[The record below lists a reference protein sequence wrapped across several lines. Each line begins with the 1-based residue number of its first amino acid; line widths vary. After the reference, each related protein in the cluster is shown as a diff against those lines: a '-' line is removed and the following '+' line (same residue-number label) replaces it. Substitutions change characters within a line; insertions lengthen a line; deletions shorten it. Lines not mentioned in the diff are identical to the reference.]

1 MPGVKHGLGVAI
13 ALGAAC
19 GWMTPALADSLK
31 LHVNQVALERTGSK
45 TAIVEYE
52 GSAESGG
59 FTLLRDGKPV
69 ASGDLARLP
78 EFTEWGV
85 GKRYFSADF
94 SKVREA
100 GSYMIEVSIGTDRVR
115 SPAFVLADGALF
127 TTAGQALVDY
137 FRLSRHTNPADRK
150 IRVYGRKT
158 VVDVWGG
165 WKDAGGDNGK
175 YLSHLSYAN
184 FFNPQQTGFAA
195 WALAKSY
202 DLAPATFRAQGT
214 EDAVIAEALWGAD
227 FLHRLLAPEGYFYM
241 TVFDRWGTPGAERVL
256 TAYSGRD
263 GVYSENYAAAFRE
276 GGGAAIAALARIA
289 RLSKAKGVKGAFT
302 ADQYLAD
309 AERAFAHLQANN
321 LRYAD
326 DGKENI
332 IDDYSA
338 LLAATELFES
348 TGKPAYLDAAR
359 ARAAALNGRLTDRGW
374 FRSDDSARPF
384 YHGAEAGLPVI
395 ALVGYLAIEKDL
407 ARSIAAKATIS
418 RVLDAQLKLDASV
431 ANPFAYP
438 RQTFQLYDFAGK
450 KRDPR
455 IHEGFF
461 MPHANETGYWWQ
473 GESARLASLSVAAV
487 LGGRATALQPGK
499 TFGVAPELA
508 AFAQAQIDW
517 TFGRN
522 PYDLS
527 MVYGF
532 GAKNPPHAESAGDMV
547 RGGVSNGITGSNTS
561 DEGRGIT
568 FAPGPDSEN
577 WRWIEQWIPHAAW
590 LLLLASATVAEEP
603 QARSSAPGR

>member
-1 MPGVKHGLGVAI
+1 MPGVKQWLGVVL
-13 ALGAAC
+13 ALGA
-19 GWMTPALADSLK
+19 GLGLITPAFADSLK

-45 TAIVEYE
+45 VAIVEYE
-52 GSAESGG
+52 GAAEAGG

-69 ASGDLARLP
+69 ASGDLTRLP
-78 EFTEWGV
+78 EFSEWGA

-94 SKVREA
+94 SAVREP
-100 GSYMIEVSIGTDRVR
+100 GHYMIEVAIGGESAR

-127 TTAGQALVDY
+127 DVAGKALVDY
-137 FRLSRHTNPADRK
+137 FRLSRHTDPADKK
-150 IRVYGRKT
+150 IRVYGGDT
-158 VVDVWGG
+158 FVDVHGG

-184 FFNPQQTGFAA
+184 FFNPQQTGFAV

-202 DLAPATFRAQGT
+202 ELAPAKFRAQGA

-256 TAYSGRD
+256 TAYTGRD
-263 GVYSENYAAAFRE
+263 GVYSADYPAAFRE
-276 GGGAAIAALARIA
+276 GAGASIAALARVA
-289 RLSKAKGVKGAFT
+289 RLAKQKGVKGAFS

-309 AERAFAHLQANN
+309 AERAFAHLQVNN

-326 DGKENI
+326 DGQENI
-332 IDDYSA
+332 IDDYTA

-348 TGKPAYLDAAR
+348 TGKAVYLDAAR
-359 ARAAALNGRLTDRGW
+359 TRAAALSERWTDKGW
-374 FRSDDSARPF
+374 FRSDDKGRPF
-384 YHGAEAGLPVI
+384 YHGAEAGLPAI
-395 ALVGYLAIEKDL
+395 ALVGYLAIEQDA
-407 ARSIAAKATIS
+407 ARIAAAKATIAK
-418 RVLDAQLKLDASV
+418 VLDAQLKLDARV

-487 LGGRATALQPGK
+487 LGGRITAPQPGK

-517 TFGRN
+517 TLGRN
-522 PYDLS
+522 PYGLS
-527 MVYGF
+527 MLYGF

-547 RGGVSNGITGSNTS
+547 RGGVSNGITGSDTS

-577 WRWIEQWIPHAAW
+577 WRWIEQWIPHTAW
-590 LLLLASATVAEEP
+590 LLLLASATAGQEMASPE
-603 QARSSAPGR
+603 R

>member
-1 MPGVKHGLGVAI
+1 MSGVKHC
-13 ALGAAC
+13 LGAAIAIGAAL
-19 GWMTPALADSLK
+19 GWASPAAADSLK

-52 GSAESGG
+52 GLAEAGG
-59 FTLLRDGKPV
+59 FTLLRDGKSV
-69 ASGDLARLP
+69 ATGELARLP

-85 GKRYFSADF
+85 GKRYFAADF
-94 SKVREA
+94 SHVREPGA
-100 GSYMIEVSIGTDRVR
+100 YAIEVSIGKTSAR

-127 TTAGQALVDY
+127 SVTGQALVDY
-137 FRLSRHTNPADRK
+137 FRLSRHTDPADRN
-150 IRVYGRKT
+150 IRVHGGNRF
-158 VVDVWGG
+158 VDVWGG

-202 DLAPATFRAQGT
+202 DLAPAKFREHGA
-214 EDAVIAEALWGAD
+214 EYAVIAEALWGAD

-256 TAYSGRD
+256 TAYTGRD
-263 GVYSENYAAAFRE
+263 GVYSDDYPAAFRE
-276 GGGAAIAALARIA
+276 GAGAAIAALARIA
-289 RLSKAKGVKGAFT
+289 RLSREKGVKGVFT

-321 LRYAD
+321 LSYAD

-332 IDDYSA
+332 IDDYGA

-348 TGKPAYLDAAR
+348 TGKAVYLEAAR
-359 ARAAALNGRLTDRGW
+359 GRAAALNGRLTDRGW
-374 FRSDDSARPF
+374 FRSDDSDRPF
-384 YHGAEAGLPVI
+384 YHGAEAGLPVV
-395 ALVGYLAIEKDL
+395 ALVAYLAIENDP
-407 ARSIAAKATIS
+407 ARSAAAKATIA
-418 RVLDAQLKLDASV
+418 RVLAAQLKLDASV

-438 RQTFQLYDFAGK
+438 RQSFQLYDFK
-450 KRDPR
+450 TKQRDPR
-455 IHEGFF
+455 VREGFF

-487 LGGRATALQPGK
+487 LGGRATAPQPGK

-517 TFGRN
+517 TLGRN

-532 GAKNPPHAESAGDMV
+532 GAKNPPHAESAGAMV
-547 RGGVSNGITGSNTS
+547 RGGVSNGITGSDAS

-577 WRWIEQWIPHAAW
+577 WRWIEQWIPHTAW
-590 LLLLASATVAEEP
+590 LLLLASATAGDD
-603 QARSSAPGR
+603 AGASAN

>member
-1 MPGVKHGLGVAI
+1 MPTRKICLGVA
-13 ALGAAC
+13 AAVAGLGLA
-19 GWMTPALADSLK
+19 MPASADSLK

-45 TAIVEYE
+45 VAIIEYE
-52 GSAESGG
+52 GAAQTGG
-59 FTLLRDGKPV
+59 FTLLRDGKV
-69 ASGDLARLP
+69 IASGELTKLP
-78 EFTEWGV
+78 DFAEWGA
-85 GKRYFSADF
+85 GKRYFAADF
-94 SKVREA
+94 SKAHEPGRYA
-100 GSYMIEVSIGTDRVR
+100 IEVSVGGERAR

-127 TTAGQALVDY
+127 RITGKALVDY
-137 FRLSRHTNPADRK
+137 FRHSRHTNPADHK
-150 IRVYGRKT
+150 IRVYGGT
-158 VVDVWGG
+158 AFVDVWGG

-202 DLAPATFRAQGT
+202 DLAPATFRAEGA
-214 EDAVIAEALWGAD
+214 EEAVIAEALWGAD

-256 TAYSGRD
+256 TAYSGLD
-263 GVYSENYAAAFRE
+263 GVYSTDYQAAFRE
-276 GGGAAIAALARIA
+276 GAGASIAALARIA
-289 RLSKAKGVKGAFT
+289 RLAKEKGAKGAFS
-302 ADQYLAD
+302 AEQYLAD

-321 LRYAD
+321 RHYVD

-338 LLAATELFES
+338 LLAATELYES
-348 TGKPAYLDAAR
+348 TGKAVYLDAAR
-359 ARAAALNGRLTDRGW
+359 TRAAALNGRLTDKGW
-374 FRSDDSARPF
+374 LRSDDGDRPF

-395 ALVGYLAIEKDL
+395 ALVGYLAIEKDAPRAAA
-407 ARSIAAKATIS
+407 ARATIA
-418 RVLDAQLKLDASV
+418 RVLDAQLKLDSRV

-438 RQTFQLYDFAGK
+438 RQTFQLYDFKAK
-450 KRDPR
+450 RRDPR
-455 IHEGFF
+455 IREGFF

-487 LGGRATALQPGK
+487 LGGRATAPQPGEA
-499 TFGVAPELA
+499 FGIAPDLA

-517 TFGRN
+517 TLGRN

-532 GAKNPPHAESAGDMV
+532 GAKNPPYAESAGDMV
-547 RGGVSNGITGSNTS
+547 RGGVSNGITGSKTS
-561 DEGRGIT
+561 DEGGGIT

-577 WRWIEQWIPHAAW
+577 WRWIEQWIPHTAW
-590 LLLLASATVAEEP
+590 LLLLASATAGDEP
-603 QARSSAPGR
+603 TSPDQ

>member
-1 MPGVKHGLGVAI
+1 MPAVKRSLGIAAALVA
-13 ALGAAC
+13 GF
-19 GWMTPALADSLK
+19 GWVTPVFADSLK

-45 TAIVEYE
+45 VAIVEYE
-52 GSAESGG
+52 GAAQTGG

-69 ASGDLARLP
+69 TSGDLAKLP
-78 EFTEWGV
+78 EFAEWGA
-85 GKRYFSADF
+85 GKRYFAADF
-94 SKVREA
+94 SKVREP
-100 GSYMIEVSIGTDRVR
+100 GSYAIEVSIGSESAR
-115 SPAFVLADGALF
+115 SPAFVLADDALF
-127 TTAGQALVDY
+127 TVTGKELVDY
-137 FRLSRHTNPADRK
+137 FRLSRHTDPADHK
-150 IRVYGRKT
+150 IRVYGGKR

-202 DLAPATFRAQGT
+202 DLAPAKFRALGA

-263 GVYSENYAAAFRE
+263 GVYSENYPAAFRE
-276 GGGAAIAALARIA
+276 GAGASIAALARIA
-289 RLSKAKGVKGAFT
+289 RLAKEKGVKGAFS

-321 LRYAD
+321 LRYVD

-338 LLAATELFES
+338 LLAATELFQS
-348 TGKPAYLDAAR
+348 TGKAIYLDAAR
-359 ARAAALNGRLTDRGW
+359 TRAAALNERLTDKGW
-374 FRSDDSARPF
+374 LRSDDKGRPF
-384 YHGAEAGLPVI
+384 YHGAEAGLPAI
-395 ALVGYLAIEKDL
+395 TLVGYLAIEKDS
-407 ARSIAAKATIS
+407 ARIAAAKATIA
-418 RVLDAQLKLDASV
+418 RVLDAQLKLDSRV

-455 IHEGFF
+455 VLEGFF

-487 LGGRATALQPGK
+487 LGGRATAPQPGK

-508 AFAQAQIDW
+508 AFAQAQSDW
-517 TFGRN
+517 TLGRN

-527 MVYGF
+527 MLYGF

-547 RGGVSNGITGSNTS
+547 RGGVSNGITGSDTS

-577 WRWIEQWIPHAAW
+577 WRWIEQWIPHTAW
-590 LLLLASATVAEEP
+590 LLLLASATAGEEP
-603 QARSSAPGR
+603 ASPAR